1 MKHLDAGRASL
12 LCAHK
17 ITFPRGSYLPDFNSM
32 MTKADKLFIS
42 LLVKMPAISKQ
53 LNPLLRVFSGV
64 RCVIGGHQLLS
75 LPVQFL
81 VLFFLI

>member
-1 MKHLDAGRASL
+1 MKHLDAGRASQNYIPPGL
-12 LCAHK
+12 LS
-17 ITFPRGSYLPDFNSM
+17 TPDFNSM

-42 LLVKMPAISKQ
+42 LLVKMPAISNK

-64 RCVIGGHQLLS
+64 RCVIGSHQLLS

-81 VLFFLI
+81 LLFFLI